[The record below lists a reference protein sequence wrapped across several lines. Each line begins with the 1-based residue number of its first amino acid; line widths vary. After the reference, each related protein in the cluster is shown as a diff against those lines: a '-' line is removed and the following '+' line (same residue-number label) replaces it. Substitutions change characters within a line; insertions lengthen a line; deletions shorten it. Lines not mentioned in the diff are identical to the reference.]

1 MQPKTTLW
9 QLDPHTKGKHLVLR
23 RYLDAWLPIMSARNG
38 RILFIDGFAGP
49 GEYEAGE
56 EGSPIIALRALCD
69 HSAKSRISAEIG
81 FIFIEKESDR
91 AQHLS
96 SLVSRWRPYLPSNSW
111 VQVRE
116 GMFDETLTSTFN
128 RLDSKQALLAPAL
141 VMVDPFGIS
150 GAPMDVIR
158 RILSNPK
165 SEVYISFMYDWINRF
180 KGTPGFESHLDALY
194 DCETWR
200 AGMNI
205 DDPSQRKD
213 FFYTLYE
220 RCLRESGAK
229 YVLRFELYEGGRL
242 VYSIF
247 FGTQDLK
254 GCDRMKQAI
263 WKIAPWG
270 DFSFRGTDSR
280 QLTMDI
286 ATSDFTAL
294 KQALQ
299 QRFRDGGWISIDK
312 IEDFVA
318 SDKTDYHTGQLRK
331 GSLIPMEQA
340 DEIEVE
346 SNRKRQYSYPPGTNI
361 RFR

>member
-1 MQPKTTLW
+1 MQPKSTLW

-23 RYLDAWLPIMSARNG
+23 RYLDAWLPIMSTWNG

-49 GEYEAGE
+49 GEYEGGE

-69 HSAKSRISAEIG
+69 HSSKSRFSAEIG
-81 FIFIEKESDR
+81 FIFIEKENDR

-96 SLVSRWRPYLPSNSW
+96 SLVDKWRPSLPSNSW
-111 VQVRE
+111 IRIHE

-128 RLDSKQALLAPAL
+128 QLDSKQALLAPAL

-150 GAPMDVIR
+150 GAPMSVIR

-180 KGTPGFESHLDALY
+180 KGTAEFESHLDALY
-194 DCETWR
+194 DCGTWR
-200 AGMNI
+200 SGMDI
-205 DDPSQRKD
+205 DDPSERKR

-220 RCLRESGAK
+220 RCLRESGVK

-242 VYSIF
+242 VYAIF

-270 DFSFRGTDSR
+270 DFSFRGTDSQ

-286 ATSDFTAL
+286 ATPDFTAL
-294 KQALQ
+294 KQALR
-299 QRFRDGGWISIDK
+299 QRFRDGGWASIDQ
-312 IEDFVA
+312 ITDFTA

-331 GSLIPMEQA
+331 GALIPMEQA

-346 SNRKRQYSYPPGTNI
+346 SNRKRKYTYPQGTMI
-361 RFR
+361 RFL